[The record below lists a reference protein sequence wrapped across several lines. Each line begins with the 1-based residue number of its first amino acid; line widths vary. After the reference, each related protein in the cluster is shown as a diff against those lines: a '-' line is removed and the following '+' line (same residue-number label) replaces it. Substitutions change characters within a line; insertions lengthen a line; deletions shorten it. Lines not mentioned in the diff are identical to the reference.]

1 MNSEWSLDELYKGFD
16 DPKFVSDF
24 AKVDELVARNNE
36 LAEKIKDMDGKE
48 AVLSYITLGEEFNR
62 LVRDLFSYASLRSSA
77 NTKDAE
83 AASCIGRLMGKMS
96 ATTKA
101 DTIIKKHIAELPNL
115 DDIIDSDPILKE
127 YEYLLHCLRD
137 DNKHMLNEQCE
148 EIMALYN
155 ISGGQAWS
163 DLQGFLT
170 SSVAVDYRGERIG
183 LSSVRNLAYDPDPS
197 VRKDAYEAELA
208 CYEKIKDSVAYSL
221 NSIKL
226 QVINSS
232 RLRGFESPLAEA
244 LYNARMTRETLD
256 ALLEAMNEHMDIFR
270 RYLKLKAEALGH
282 KNGMPWY
289 DMFAPLK
296 KGEGK
301 KFTTEEA
308 RDYLV
313 NIFKGFD
320 SDLAGMVQRAFD
332 EAWIDF
338 YPRDGKVGG
347 AFCASLEGHNQSRIL
362 TNFDGMLGDVVTLA
376 HELGHAF
383 HNLNVEDHRPLNTD
397 YSMPVAETASTFNEN
412 VVMEAAIDAAE
423 TDEEKLALIESQ
435 LMDVT
440 QIMCDIYSRFL
451 FESSVFE
458 NRESDFMFADKLCEL
473 MLDAQKK
480 AYGDGLDPEYLHPYM
495 WLCKGH
501 YYSSGLSFYNFPY
514 AFGGLFARGLY
525 AKYREMG
532 QDFVPVYKKLLHTT
546 PIASVEDAALVAGID
561 LTKKDFWEKSICS
574 YEKLVDE
581 LETLAR
587 RVYNF

>member
-1 MNSEWSLDELYKGFD
+1 
-16 DPKFVSDF
+16 
-24 AKVDELVARNNE
+24 
-36 LAEKIKDMDGKE
+36 
-48 AVLSYITLGEEFNR
+48 
-62 LVRDLFSYASLRSSA
+62 
-77 NTKDAE
+77 
-83 AASCIGRLMGKMS
+83 
-96 ATTKA
+96 
-101 DTIIKKHIAELPNL
+101 
-115 DDIIDSDPILKE
+115 
-127 YEYLLHCLRD
+127 
-137 DNKHMLNEQCE
+137 
-148 EIMALYN
+148 
-155 ISGGQAWS
+155 
-163 DLQGFLT
+163 
-170 SSVAVDYRGERIG
+170 
-183 LSSVRNLAYDPDPS
+183 
-197 VRKDAYEAELA
+197 
-208 CYEKIKDSVAYSL
+208 
-221 NSIKL
+221 
-226 QVINSS
+226 
-232 RLRGFESPLAEA
+232 
-244 LYNARMTRETLD
+244 
-256 ALLEAMNEHMDIFR
+256 
-270 RYLKLKAEALGH
+270 
-282 KNGMPWY
+282 
-289 DMFAPLK
+289 MFAPLK

-412 VVMEAAIDAAE
+412 VVMEAAIEAAE
-423 TDEEKLALIESQ
+423 TDKEKLALIESQ

-581 LETLAR
+581 FETLAR